1 MNKPTSPIRESTLS
15 FNLNDEAHN
24 FVRELAMAC
33 RKMSIYGA
41 GHPLALKAVEK
52 PFFVLSA
59 IFKFKVFVNLNMRR
73 GELNL
78 LNIRLRESPFTAQIV
93 QLLQALDVNAVLFE
107 RRMRINDFGYFV
119 QTMVDRQ
126 TRYNASCSLPE
137 QLVKKEIDTIQVNS
151 EQGYHLFE
159 DRKQYRGDVDGDFS
173 VKRLA
178 LDQLGDDPIHLARV
192 NNTNEQGLL
201 ENGIDFDPAIIAYL
215 IPEKMASFDAIRVRK
230 VLTELADQINTA
242 SSGPKR
248 VHEATVD
255 YMALFKLVGYH
266 PEKKGITADL
276 DDRRDS
282 IAKNDEGESFTET
295 GAIKVQTSAQIDQ
308 LLERLFSVTPEQVE
322 PDAFADAFVRLL
334 KTGQQP
340 KATEVMS
347 RLLDLMSAP
356 DPDCRQR
363 ALNLLGLAT
372 TELGRAADTIILD
385 EVVADTICRLQAGS
399 ETYEYSEF
407 LWQLFVACQDTRRY
421 DLAARLTGSM
431 AARRTVNGNVT
442 VYDSMAI
449 KKGFEN
455 IGRRTT
461 IDALV
466 RELTAASGETAAHLK
481 DTLVAIGSEEI
492 AVALSHII
500 SHPQRSVRQLT
511 LKILAEMGKSSL
523 RVFSRILKDDD
534 MFARDHTRHEL
545 PDEKWYVVR
554 NSIFVLGSLRD
565 AEGVALLRARIDD
578 KDVRVRRE
586 IVTAL
591 EKIGGE
597 EVIDCL
603 TLMAEDPII
612 EVREAAV
619 VAIGLIGKSDTAPL
633 LIDIARKDP
642 RNSLKAAAALGKLG
656 GPEARE
662 FLGKLLN
669 DPEATSELS
678 RGVVS
683 KDDLRIAAVKAL
695 GQIGDADAIEHV
707 RKFRDSQS
715 ATQKLLFKNS
725 AVNKAVAEIMSR
737 H

>member
-1 MNKPTSPIRESTLS
+1 
-15 FNLNDEAHN
+15 
-24 FVRELAMAC
+24 
-33 RKMSIYGA
+33 
-41 GHPLALKAVEK
+41 
-52 PFFVLSA
+52 
-59 IFKFKVFVNLNMRR
+59 
-73 GELNL
+73 
-78 LNIRLRESPFTAQIV
+78 
-93 QLLQALDVNAVLFE
+93 
-107 RRMRINDFGYFV
+107 
-119 QTMVDRQ
+119 
-126 TRYNASCSLPE
+126 
-137 QLVKKEIDTIQVNS
+137 
-151 EQGYHLFE
+151 
-159 DRKQYRGDVDGDFS
+159 
-173 VKRLA
+173 
-178 LDQLGDDPIHLARV
+178 
-192 NNTNEQGLL
+192 
-201 ENGIDFDPAIIAYL
+201 
-215 IPEKMASFDAIRVRK
+215 
-230 VLTELADQINTA
+230 
-242 SSGPKR
+242 
-248 VHEATVD
+248 
-255 YMALFKLVGYH
+255 
-266 PEKKGITADL
+266 
-276 DDRRDS
+276 
-282 IAKNDEGESFTET
+282 
-295 GAIKVQTSAQIDQ
+295 
-308 LLERLFSVTPEQVE
+308 
-322 PDAFADAFVRLL
+322 
-334 KTGQQP
+334 

-385 EVVADTICRLQAGS
+385 EVTADTICRLQSGS

-466 RELTAASGETAAHLK
+466 CELTAASGETAAHLK
-481 DTLVAIGSEEI
+481 DILVAIGSEEI
-492 AVALSHII
+492 AVALSQII

-511 LKILAEMGKSSL
+511 LKILAELGKSSL
-523 RVFSRILKDDD
+523 RVFSRILKDDA

-565 AEGVALLRARIDD
+565 SEGVAPLRARIDD

-603 TLMAEDPII
+603 TLMAEDPIV
-612 EVREAAV
+612 EVRETAV

-642 RNSLKAAAALGKLG
+642 RNSLKAVAALGKLG
-656 GPEARE
+656 GPESRE

-695 GQIGDADAIEHV
+695 GQIGDSDAIEHV